1 MVCRI
6 KYHHVLRALLRGKCD
21 NIFDK
26 IAMWVDEAHAM
37 ALQDE
42 LEDEIAQERGLPGA
56 RLADDVGVVA
66 SISQVEAKRLLAA
79 PDMPHADV
87 KIVFVHGCVH
97 AAQASRRSRKEH
109 E

>member
-1 MVCRI
+1 MPETFGESPKDR
-6 KYHHVLRALLRGKCD
+6 HVDMFRL
-21 NIFDK
+21 
-26 IAMWVDEAHAM
+26 V
-37 ALQDE
+37 E
-42 LEDEIAQERGLPGA
+42 LAQGRGLPGA

-66 SISQVEAKRLLAA
+66 GISQVEAKRLLAA